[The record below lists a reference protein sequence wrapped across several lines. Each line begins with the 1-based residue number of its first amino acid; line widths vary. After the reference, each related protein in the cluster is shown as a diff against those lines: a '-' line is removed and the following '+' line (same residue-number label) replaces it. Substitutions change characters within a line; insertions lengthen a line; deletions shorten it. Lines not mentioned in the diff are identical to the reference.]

1 MDGVLLQAISAGIK
15 SPFTCENK
23 FLSLMLEK
31 KSLKISERKKKKKQ
45 ELSLCEEEGFIIVFM
60 IFKPIIWN
68 FLEKETLV
76 MV

>member
-45 ELSLCEEEGFIIVFM
+45 ELSLCEQEGFIIVFM

>member
-31 KSLKISERKKKKKQ
+31 KSLKISERKKKKKAGI
-45 ELSLCEEEGFIIVFM
+45 EFVWGGGVYYCFHDF
-60 IFKPIIWN
+60 
-68 FLEKETLV
+68 
-76 MV
+76 